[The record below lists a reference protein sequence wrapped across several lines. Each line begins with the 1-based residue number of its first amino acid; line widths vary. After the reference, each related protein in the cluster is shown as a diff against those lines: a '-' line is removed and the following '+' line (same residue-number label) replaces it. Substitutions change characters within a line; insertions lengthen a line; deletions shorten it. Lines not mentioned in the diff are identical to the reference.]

1 LEDNAMTASR
11 DQLENLV
18 VRMQQDFLENPR
30 LTLTL
35 ADALKR
41 FGAEEATCEAVLGA
55 LVDATVLAR
64 TPEGVYVRYFPRLVV
79 SHDVPTSGPRDQRGG
94 PKHDRPRRFAKHAA

>member
-1 LEDNAMTASR
+1 MTASR
-11 DQLENLV
+11 DQLEGLV

-41 FGAEEATCEAVLGA
+41 FGAEEATCEAIMA
-55 LVDATVLAR
+55 LMQGTA
-64 TPEGVYVRYFPRLVV
+64 P
-79 SHDVPTSGPRDQRGG
+79 RGG
-94 PKHDRPRRFAKHAA
+94 SAPASPTATD

>member
-1 LEDNAMTASR
+1 MTASR
-11 DQLENLV
+11 DQLEGLV

-64 TPEGVYVRYFPRLVV
+64 TPEGVYVRYFPRLVA
-79 SHDVPTSGPRDQRGG
+79 PRGVHPSESRDRRGRR
-94 PKHDRPRRFAKHAA
+94 PNHDRRRGFAKHAA